1 MGKNKWHLLSPEN
14 YNKVFDVLSQ
24 RYPKFFMRSKVFI
37 FKKGIHRDIFND
49 EELKFS
55 KTIIRKFL
63 RLYAEQ
69 KEYVKLHIENTA
81 RYDLDG
87 NEAGLVT
94 KEDVVGLAKKKEEI
108 KKQFA
113 LKKIKKAAKK
123 KFDDANKEN
132 KPKNNSEKSEAE
144 NTNSKKPKLGLN
156 RKFATDNELF
166 FAITH

>member
-37 FKKGIHRDIFND
+37 FKKVIHRDIFND

-69 KEYVKLHIENTA
+69 KEYIKLHIENTA
-81 RYDLDG
+81 RYDLEG
-87 NEAGLVT
+87 NEAEVVT
-94 KEDVVGLAKKKEEI
+94 KEDVESLTKTQEEI
-108 KKQFA
+108 KNQIA
-113 LKKIKKAAKK
+113 LRKSKKLEQKKHYKPNK
-123 KFDDANKEN
+123 ESKLSNQDNKLEFVDANAVNTNDDKLKLGINFKVEN
-132 KPKNNSEKSEAE
+132 K
-144 NTNSKKPKLGLN
+144 
-156 RKFATDNELF
+156 NE
-166 FAITH
+166 

>member
-1 MGKNKWHLLSPEN
+1 MGRNKWYLLSSEN

-24 RYPKFFMRSKVFI
+24 RYPKFFMRGKVFI

-81 RYDLDG
+81 RYDLEG
-87 NEAGLVT
+87 NEAGIVT
-94 KEDVVGLAKKKEEI
+94 KEDVESLAKTQEEI
-108 KKQFA
+108 KTQIA
-113 LKKIKKAAKK
+113 LKKSKKLEQKKHYKPHKESKPNNQDNKLELVDAHSMNSNSDKAKLGIN
-123 KFDDANKEN
+123 FEVEN
-132 KPKNNSEKSEAE
+132 K
-144 NTNSKKPKLGLN
+144 
-156 RKFATDNELF
+156 NE
-166 FAITH
+166 

>member
-1 MGKNKWHLLSPEN
+1 MEKNKWHLLSPEN

-69 KEYVKLHIENTA
+69 KEYIKLHIENTA

-113 LKKIKKAAKK
+113 LKKIKKPAKK
-123 KFDDANKEN
+123 KFDDANKEG
-132 KPKNNSEKSEAE
+132 KPKNNPGKIELE
-144 NTNSKKPKLGLN
+144 NANSKKPKLGLN
-156 RKFATDNELF
+156 IEAGNKNG
-166 FAITH
+166 